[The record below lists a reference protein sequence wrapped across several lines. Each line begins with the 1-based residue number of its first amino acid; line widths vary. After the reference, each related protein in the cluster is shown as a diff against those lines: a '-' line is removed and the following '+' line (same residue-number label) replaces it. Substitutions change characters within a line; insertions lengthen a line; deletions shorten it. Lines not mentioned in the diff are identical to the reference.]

1 MWVCLC
7 VCVGGCVYVCVCV
20 CEHECMCVYVFVCV
34 YTGYECFYTLGVLV
48 CVCKAWANRKVLRQ
62 DLNQCIHPT
71 GFGRQSHVRIAPF
84 ALQCALATA
93 VQSSSVSR
101 ASTATSCTACTAVRI
116 TTAPACAI
124 PPSSLSTVDHRCNW
138 SPTPLKG

>member
-1 MWVCLC
+1 MCVCAWVPVCVHVCIQGMNVFIHWVCL
-7 VCVGGCVYVCVCV
+7 
-20 CEHECMCVYVFVCV
+20 FVCIH
-34 YTGYECFYTLGVLV
+34 GVG
-48 CVCKAWANRKVLRQ
+48 VCKAWANRKVSRQ
-62 DLNQCIHPT
+62 DSNRGIDPT
-71 GFGRQSHVRIAPF
+71 GFGRQSHVSIATF
-84 ALQCALATA
+84 ALQCAPATA

-124 PPSSLSTVDHRCNW
+124 PPSSSSTVDHRCNW